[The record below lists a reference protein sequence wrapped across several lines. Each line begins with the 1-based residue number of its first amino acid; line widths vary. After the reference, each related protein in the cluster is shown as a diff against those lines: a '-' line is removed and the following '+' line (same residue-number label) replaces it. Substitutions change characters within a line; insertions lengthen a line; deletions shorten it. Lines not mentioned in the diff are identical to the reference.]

1 MLCSKLVFHH
11 CAMQE
16 LLDNYNVYY
25 LIFQDVFVIDRLS
38 ILHIG
43 AVRRLTGA
51 SILSTF
57 TRDVPD
63 SCFGNVQKIEHIVLN
78 ERR

>member
-1 MLCSKLVFHH
+1 M
-11 CAMQE
+11 
-16 LLDNYNVYY
+16 
-25 LIFQDVFVIDRLS
+25 IDRLS

-43 AVRRLTGA
+43 AVQRLTGA

-78 ERR
+78 EKR